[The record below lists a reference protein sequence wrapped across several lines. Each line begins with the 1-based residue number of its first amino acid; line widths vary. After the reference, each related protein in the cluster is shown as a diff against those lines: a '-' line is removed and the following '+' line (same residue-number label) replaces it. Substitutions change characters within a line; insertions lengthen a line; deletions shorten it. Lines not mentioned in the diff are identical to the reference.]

1 MFCLNEEDEEDDLL
15 ETITGRVC
23 FIHFLSKFILAHQE
37 SLQKWDYFFFLSP
50 RILVFS
56 DTFLLAPRV

>member
-37 SLQKWDYFFFLSP
+37 SLQKRDFFLFP
-50 RILVFS
+50 PGILIFS

>member
-37 SLQKWDYFFFLSP
+37 SLQKWDFFSFFRLL
-50 RILVFS
+50 IFS

>member
-37 SLQKWDYFFFLSP
+37 SLQKWDFFSFFRL
-50 RILVFS
+50 FS

>member
-37 SLQKWDYFFFLSP
+37 SLQKWDFFSFFFL
-50 RILVFS
+50 
-56 DTFLLAPRV
+56 AY

>member
-23 FIHFLSKFILAHQE
+23 FINFLSKFILAHQE
-37 SLQKWDYFFFLSP
+37 SLQKCFFFFSP
-50 RILVFS
+50 HILIFS